1 MLGLISVFG
10 ADVSIGNPSSIQR
23 GRPPSRTLELRC
35 PKVRNMN
42 RARGAEKM
50 P

>member
-1 MLGLISVFG
+1 MLGLISVLG
-10 ADVSIGNPSSIQR
+10 ADVSTGNPSSSQR
-23 GRPPSRTLELRC
+23 GRPPSKILEFVC

-42 RARGAEKM
+42 KARGDEKM